1 MKEEDKQGVHKKIW
15 YGAARQRIE
24 IYKTILKSRV
34 HTNPLLKHLYI
45 CCIGYYPK
53 AKDHYTYR
61 KKGLP
66 ESFLFYCMDGH
77 GWYKVDNQKYEVVP
91 N

>member
-15 YGAARQRIE
+15 YRAGRQRIE
-24 IYKTILKSRV
+24 IYKAILKSRV

-61 KKGLP
+61 KKRVTGKF
-66 ESFLFYCMDGH
+66 SFLLY
-77 GWYKVDNQKYEVVP
+77 GWTWLV
-91 N
+91 